1 MILYF
6 ASRKMEILGQ
16 ASTSLPEGFKISDDN
31 KIEDVDTGVTTFS
44 CYIGYSEENRAALEE
59 MTNAGNY
66 LLRSEKDDR
75 DFFTIIDSEINTKT
89 KEIYIYAEDA
99 GLDLINEYAEAF
111 EAPESYTAVWY
122 IEKYISDSGFVIGIN
137 EIPRDAVR
145 KLEWEGEESV
155 TARLASIATQFGGYE
170 ISYSFEV
177 KGLTVLNKYVN
188 IHKKRGVDEG
198 VTLYLNRDIDKIIT
212 TKSVANL
219 ATALLCE
226 GGIPEEKGSGN
237 EGTGGSGGS
246 GVIPV
251 GTTTEGEAEEETAKP
266 ITFTSENYTYDDG
279 EDFFIDG
286 NLLKSRKA
294 NKKWSRYVWNN
305 EPNKVNGG
313 SGYIVR
319 PYSYNTTD
327 AETLKSHAIAELKK
341 ICDMEINYEIDLKRL
356 PESVKIGDRINIVD
370 DAGEMYVSTR
380 ILKLE
385 TSVTN
390 REYSATLGESLIKTS
405 GISQKVADL
414 AAQFA
419 VNTQS
424 VARALQIANQATA
437 AAIAAQG
444 KADEAYAKATAA
456 LGGSDDSEV
465 VAAFALRS
473 ADEAEE
479 DANDALEAVYR
490 VEEAVAQIEIIV
502 ENASTAA
509 QNAVEAS
516 ELATAKAEEA
526 ELAADEA
533 AEFANEAKSA
543 AASAQTASAGAV
555 TKAEEAIS
563 TAEGAKTTAEGA
575 SVVAQAA
582 KADAEQARADVAGLG
597 ETLETVRNTMQT
609 DYSRKTELTETE
621 ASLRSQISQ
630 NSAQISSVVSQVTA
644 IDETANDAKE
654 KAEAAQSAAS
664 TAEEQAEEAKAEALA
679 AQNAANS
686 AALAA
691 SNAQSEADTAKAAAE
706 SARSVADKAES
717 DLEAA
722 RADLA
727 TVSAKVDATEEE
739 IAAAQEAVT
748 AAQSAAQTAKSGAD
762 EAARVAANA
771 QSAANEAVAD
781 AASAQTVANEA
792 VEKADIARQVADEA
806 KGNATAAQ
814 TRADEAATLAEK
826 AQNTANTA
834 VTNAA
839 TAKAK
844 ADQAATDAANAQ
856 ATADAAGVK
865 AAQAQTDLN
874 TAKQNLADI
883 TSRVGATEEEV
894 EAARSAVVT
903 AQSAADRA
911 AEEAEAAQATAN
923 TAKANAT
930 TAQSAADNARLAAES
945 AQNAAEEARAAADK
959 AQSDVDSLAV
969 RVTEAETDISQTS
982 EQIKLL
988 AKKTEVAEMLGG
1000 YSTKTE
1006 TAAAIE
1012 LKADEITSS
1021 VSGTYATSERVT
1033 SAESIIQQLSN
1044 CIAMLITDE
1053 NGESLMTQ
1061 SGDGWTF
1068 SMKETNEAVSGLI
1081 DALGA
1086 LQTQTGDTRATVD
1099 ILRQAVSDHG
1109 ETLDYVNVTT
1119 YEGEPCIEL
1128 GESDSDFKLL
1138 ITNTRIMFK
1147 SGANVPTYINTH
1159 GLVTQDIEVKG
1170 EIVQGGYV
1178 MLNTSDGGWGLLWK
1192 GENS

>member
-16 ASTSLPEGFKISDDN
+16 ASTSLSGGYTVSDDT
-31 KIEDVDTGVTTFS
+31 KTEDVETGVSTFS
-44 CYIGYSEENRAALEE
+44 CYIGYRDENRAKLEE

-66 LLRSEKDDR
+66 LLRSNEDER

-99 GLDLINEYAEAF
+99 GLDLNNEYATAF
-111 EAPESYTAVWY
+111 EADETHNVEWY
-122 IEKYISDSGFVIGIN
+122 IKKYTDDSGFEIGIN
-137 EIPRDAVR
+137 EIPTSTKR
-145 KLEWEGEESV
+145 KLSWDGEESV
-155 TARLASIATQFGGYE
+155 TSRLASIATQFGGYE

-177 KGLTVLNKYVN
+177 KGLTVIKKLIN
-188 IHKKRGVDEG
+188 IHKKRGIDAG
-198 VTLYLNRDIDKIIT
+198 VTLYLNRDIDKIVT

-226 GGIPEEKGSGN
+226 GGIPDDEGN
-237 EGTGGSGGS
+237 ASTGGSGGS
-246 GVIPV
+246 GVMPV
-251 GTTTEGEAEEETAKP
+251 SSTGDDETAKP
-266 ITFTSENYTYDDG
+266 ITFSSEKYTYDDG

-286 NLLKSRKA
+286 DLLKSRKA
-294 NKKWSRYVWNN
+294 NAKWSRYVWNN
-305 EPNKVNGG
+305 EPNKVGADG
-313 SGYIVR
+313 GYIVR
-319 PYSYNTTD
+319 PYSYNTTE
-327 AETLKSHAIAELKK
+327 AETLKSHAITELKK
-341 ICDMEINYEIDLKRL
+341 ICDMEINYEIDIKRL
-356 PESVKIGDRINIVD
+356 PDGVKIGDRVNIVD
-370 DAGEMYVSTR
+370 DGGEMYVSTR

-385 TSVTN
+385 TSVAN
-390 REYSATLGESLIKTS
+390 RTYSATLGENLIKSS

-419 VNTQS
+419 ESTQS
-424 VARALQIANQATA
+424 VARALAVANQA
-437 AAIAAQG
+437 I
-444 KADEAYAKATAA
+444 ATAKDAHDKAEEAVSKANSA
-456 LGGSDDSEV
+456 LGGSEDSEV

-490 VEEAVAQIEIIV
+490 VEEAVAQIEVIV
-502 ENASTAA
+502 ENANTAA

-526 ELAADEA
+526 EYAADVASEY
-533 AEFANEAKSA
+533 ANEAKTA
-543 AASAQTASAGAV
+543 AESAQTASSGAV
-555 TKAEEAIS
+555 TKADMAIS
-563 TAEGAKTTAEGA
+563 TAGEAKTTAESA
-575 SVVAQAA
+575 TAVAQAA
-582 KADAEQARADVAGLG
+582 KADAEQAKADVAGLG

-630 NSAQISSVVSQVTA
+630 NSAEISSVVSLVST

-654 KAEAAQSAAS
+654 KAVAAQSAAS
-664 TAEEQAEEAKAEALA
+664 TAEEQAAEAKAEAVA
-679 AQNAANS
+679 AQNAADA

-739 IAAAQEAVT
+739 IEAAQEAVNT
-748 AAQSAAQTAKSGAD
+748 AQIAAQTAKTGAD

-771 QSAANEAVAD
+771 QTLANSAVTDAANAQ
-781 AASAQTVANEA
+781 SA
-792 VEKADIARQVADEA
+792 ADIARQVADEA

-814 TRADEAATLAEK
+814 TRANEAATLAQA

-844 ADQAATDAANAQ
+844 ADQAATDAAKAQ
-856 ATADAAGVK
+856 ATADAAGAK
-865 AAQAQTDLN
+865 ASQAQTDLN

-903 AQSAADRA
+903 AQAAADRA

-945 AQNAAEEARAAADK
+945 AQSAAEEARAAADK
-959 AQSDVDSLAV
+959 AQADVNSLAV

-1012 LKADEITSS
+1012 LKADEIASS

-1033 SAESIIQQLSN
+1033 SAESLIQQLSN

-1068 SMKETNEAVSGLI
+1068 SMRETNEAVSGLI

-1086 LQTQTGDTRATVD
+1086 LQTQTGDTRATVEV
-1099 ILRQAVSDHG
+1099 LQQAVSDHG
-1109 ETLDYVNVTT
+1109 ETLEYVNVTT
-1119 YEGEPCIEL
+1119 FEDEPCIEL

-1170 EIVQGGYV
+1170 EIVQGGFV

-1192 GENS
+1192 GGNS

>member
-6 ASRKMEILGQ
+6 ANRKMEILGQ
-16 ASTSLPEGFKISDDN
+16 ASTSLPEGFKIADDN
-31 KIEDVDTGVTTFS
+31 KTEDTDTGIATFS
-44 CYIGYSEENRAALEE
+44 CYIGYDEENRSKLEE
-59 MTNAGNY
+59 MTDAGNY
-66 LLRSEKDDR
+66 LLRKNEGEGE
-75 DFFTIIDSEINTKT
+75 FYTIIDTEINTKT
-89 KEIYIYAEDA
+89 REIYIYAEDA
-99 GLDLINEYAEAF
+99 GLDLINEFAEAF
-111 EAPESYTAVWY
+111 EATESHNAEWY
-122 IEKYISDSGFVIGIN
+122 IQKYTYDSGFIIGIN
-137 EIPRDAVR
+137 EIPAETER
-145 KLEWEGEESV
+145 KLKWDGEESV
-155 TARLASIATQFGGYE
+155 TSRLASIATQFGGYE

-177 KGLTVLNKYVN
+177 KGLTVLNKYIN
-188 IHKKRGVDEG
+188 IHKKRGVDAG
-198 VTLYLNRDIDKIIT
+198 VTLYLNRDIDKIVT
-212 TKSVANL
+212 SKSVANL
-219 ATALLCE
+219 ATAFHCV
-226 GGIPEEKGSGN
+226 GGIPDGDEKN
-237 EGTGGSGGS
+237 T
-246 GVIPV
+246 
-251 GTTTEGEAEEETAKP
+251 P
-266 ITFTSENYTYDDG
+266 ITFSSEKYSYDDG
-279 EDFFIDG
+279 DFFIDG
-286 NLLKSRKA
+286 DKLKSRKA
-294 NKKWSRYVWNN
+294 NEKWSRYVWNN
-305 EPNKVNGG
+305 EPNKVDGG
-313 SGYIVR
+313 AGYIVR
-319 PYSYNTTD
+319 PYSYNTTNP
-327 AETLKSHAIAELKK
+327 ETLKSHAITELKK
-341 ICDMEINYEIDLKRL
+341 VCDMEINYEVDIKRL
-356 PESVKIGDRINIVD
+356 PEGVKVGDRINIVD
-370 DAGEMYVSTR
+370 DAGEMYISTR
-380 ILKLE
+380 ILKFE
-385 TSVTN
+385 TSVAN
-390 REYSATLGESLIKTS
+390 REHRATLGENLIKTS

-419 VNTQS
+419 VAAQS
-424 VARALQIANQATA
+424 AARALSVAENA
-437 AAIAAQG
+437 AAAARVAQV
-444 KADEAYAKATAA
+444 KADEALSKVAA
-456 LGGSDDSEV
+456 AVSGSSDSEV
-465 VAAFALRS
+465 VAAAAMLS
-473 ADEAEE
+473 ADEAEN

-490 VEEAVAQIEIIV
+490 VEQSVAQIEIIV

-509 QNAVEAS
+509 QNAVSAA

-526 ELAADEA
+526 EFAADEA
-533 AEFANEAKSA
+533 AELANEAKSA
-543 AASAQTASAGAV
+543 AGAAQTSAAGAAS
-555 TKAEEAIS
+555 KADTAIS
-563 TAEGAKTTAEGA
+563 TAEGAKTTAESA
-575 SVVAQAA
+575 TAVANAA
-582 KADAEQARADVAGLG
+582 KADAEQAKSDVAGLG

-609 DYSRKTELTETE
+609 DYARKTELTETE

-630 NSAQISSVVSQVTA
+630 NAAQISSVVSQVTT

-664 TAEEQAEEAKAEALA
+664 TAGEQAAEAKAEAVA
-679 AQNAANS
+679 AQNAADA

-706 SARSVADKAES
+706 TAQSVADKAES

-722 RADLA
+722 KADLA
-727 TVSAKVDATEEE
+727 TVSSRIDATEEE
-739 IAAAQEAVT
+739 IAAAQEAVN
-748 AAQSAAQTAKSGAD
+748 AAQIAAQTAKAGAD

-771 QSAANEAVAD
+771 QTVASAAVTD
-781 AASAQTVANEA
+781 AANAQSTANSA

-806 KGNATAAQ
+806 RGNATAAQ
-814 TRADEAATLAEK
+814 TRADEAATLAEE

-856 ATADAAGVK
+856 ATADAAGTK

-903 AQSAADRA
+903 AQAAADRA

-945 AQNAAEEARAAADK
+945 AQSAAEEARAAADK

-982 EQIKLL
+982 EQIALM

-1099 ILRQAVSDHG
+1099 VLRQAVSDHG
-1109 ETLDYVNVTT
+1109 ATLEYVNVTT
-1119 YEGEPCIEL
+1119 FEDEPCIEL

-1192 GENS
+1192 GGNS

>member
-16 ASTSLPEGFKISDDN
+16 ASTSLSGGYTVSDDL
-31 KIEDVDTGVTTFS
+31 KTEDVETGVSTFS
-44 CYIGYSEENRAALEE
+44 CYIGYNDENRAKLEE

-66 LLRSEKDDR
+66 LLRSNEDER

-99 GLDLINEYAEAF
+99 GLDLINEYATAYEADQ
-111 EAPESYTAVWY
+111 AYSAKDY
-122 IEKYISDSGFVIGIN
+122 IEKYAYDSGFVIGIN
-137 EIPRDAVR
+137 EIPKGTTR
-145 KLEWEGEESV
+145 KLSWDGEESV
-155 TARLASIATQFGGYE
+155 TSRLASIATQFGGYE

-177 KGLTVLNKYVN
+177 KGLTVIKKLIN
-188 IHKKRGVDEG
+188 IHKKRGIDAG
-198 VTLYLNRDIDKIIT
+198 VTLYLNRDIDKIVT

-226 GGIPEEKGSGN
+226 GGIPEESD
-237 EGTGGSGGS
+237 ESTGGSGGGGDVMPTS
-246 GVIPV
+246 STDGDKTD
-251 GTTTEGEAEEETAKP
+251 GGDETAKP
-266 ITFTSENYTYDDG
+266 ITFSSKGYEWEDEDG
-279 EDFFIDG
+279 DFFIDG
-286 NLLKSRKA
+286 DLLKSRKA
-294 NKKWSRYVWNN
+294 NAKWSRYVWNK
-305 EPNKVNGG
+305 EPNKVGTDG
-313 SGYIVR
+313 GYIVR

-327 AETLKSHAIAELKK
+327 PETLKSHAVTELKK
-341 ICDMEINYEIDLKRL
+341 ICDMEINYEIDIKRL
-356 PESVKIGDRINIVD
+356 PEGVKIGDRVNIVD
-370 DAGEMYVSTR
+370 DGGEMYVSTR

-385 TSVTN
+385 TSVAN
-390 REYSATLGESLIKTS
+390 RTYSATLGENLIKTS
-405 GISQKVADL
+405 GISQKIEEL
-414 AAQFA
+414 AARFA
-419 VNTQS
+419 ESSLS
-424 VARALQIANQATA
+424 VERALAVAAAAKSIAQDALDK
-437 AAIAAQG
+437 AIAAVSESG
-444 KADEAYAKATAA
+444 
-456 LGGSDDSEV
+456 DSEA

-479 DANDALEAVYR
+479 DADDALEAVYR
-490 VEEAVAQIEIIV
+490 VEEAVAQIEVIV

-509 QNAVEAS
+509 QNAVTAA

-526 ELAADEA
+526 EYAADVASEY
-533 AEFANEAKSA
+533 ANEAKSA
-543 AASAQTASAGAV
+543 ADSAQTASAGAV
-555 TKAEEAIS
+555 TKADVAIS
-563 TAEGAKTTAEGA
+563 TAGEAKTTAESA
-575 SVVAQAA
+575 TAVAQAA
-582 KADAEQARADVAGLG
+582 KADAEQAKADVAGLG
-597 ETLETVRNTMQT
+597 ETLETVRSTMQT
-609 DYSRKTELTETE
+609 DYARKTELTETE
-621 ASLRSQISQ
+621 ATLRSQISQ
-630 NSAQISSVVSQVTA
+630 NSAEISSVVSLVST
-644 IDETANDAKE
+644 IDETANDAKD

-664 TAEEQAEEAKAEALA
+664 TAEEQAAEAKAEAVA
-679 AQNAANS
+679 AQNAADA

-739 IAAAQEAVT
+739 IAAAQEAVN
-748 AAQSAAQTAKSGAD
+748 AAQIAAQTAKNGAD

-771 QSAANEAVAD
+771 QTLANSAVTDAANAQ
-781 AASAQTVANEA
+781 SA
-792 VEKADIARQVADEA
+792 ADIARQVADEA

-814 TRADEAATLAEK
+814 TRANEAATLAQA

-844 ADQAATDAANAQ
+844 ADQAATDAAKAQ
-856 ATADAAGVK
+856 ATADAAGAK

-894 EAARSAVVT
+894 EAARNAVVT

-930 TAQSAADNARLAAES
+930 TAQSAANNARLAAES
-945 AQNAAEEARAAADK
+945 AQSAAEEARAAADK
-959 AQSDVDSLAV
+959 AQADVNSLAV

-1033 SAESIIQQLSN
+1033 SAESLIQQLSN

-1068 SMKETNEAVSGLI
+1068 SMRETNEAVSGLI

-1086 LQTQTGDTRATVD
+1086 LQTQSGNTKATVEV
-1099 ILRQAVSDHG
+1099 LQQAVSDHG
-1109 ETLDYVNVTT
+1109 EALEYVNVTT
-1119 YEGEPCIEL
+1119 FENEPCIEL

-1138 ITNTRIMFK
+1138 ITNTRIMFR
-1147 SGANVPTYINTH
+1147 SGASVPTYINTH

-1170 EIVQGGYV
+1170 EIVQGGFV

-1192 GENS
+1192 GGNS